1 MSTTE
6 IPRDKFF
13 RDVTSNIKQ
22 QVEAT
27 SGLKGFSTKDRG
39 NVMEIPIAGVKGCH
53 YEIGFHRDGHEIALH
68 FQGTAENNRSRSE
81 GFRPHLP
88 KLEKDLGR
96 TLILGPH
103 EGGNRKRLWIKLPLN
118 PLTQDLLEQ
127 YSDLT
132 ARLIVQTY
140 PILKSILDQE
150 YQNSPN

>member
-68 FQGTAENNRSRSE
+68 FQGTTENNRYRSE

-88 KLEKDLGR
+88 ELEKDLGC

-103 EGGNRKRLWIKLPLN
+103 EGGDRKRLWIRLPLS
-118 PLTQDLLEQ
+118 PLTQDLLEY
-127 YSDLT
+127 YSDMA
-132 ARLIVQTY
+132 ARLIILTF

-150 YQNSPN
+150 FQNSPN